1 MSRFLKALKFWRRH
15 EEKVKEESESTSSSH
30 SHRKKKHH
38 KKHHDD
44 DEDHEQQEQQHE
56 NHDDAA
62 SSTTNGDDANNNSNA
77 NSNANA
83 NDTELIGG
91 GPAEG
96 HRSYLDSSDDEK
108 KAAAAA
114 GEDHVSAAPYVEEV
128 IRVRDD
134 EADPTSA
141 PYAFLSPFHHRPTII
156 AGNEWPTLE
165 HYIQVSLS
173 LVQNRACLISL
184 SLSLS
189 LSIRGLCLFA
199 WMMMMTTEP
208 EVHE

>member
-62 SSTTNGDDANNNSNA
+62 SSTTNGDDANNA